1 MAKKRPPPPND
12 GLVWLDIAAAAS
24 RLGTTR
30 RKVIERAWAGELRF
44 QDDGNG
50 MPIRIANADIEPL
63 RAAKLATECAK
74 PPPTPHAK
82 TAKRLESEWAAISA
96 ENARSSPRGGAFTE
110 HQLRM
115 TLPFDL
121 PKKPDQK

>member
-1 MAKKRPPPPND
+1 MAKKLPPPPND
-12 GLVWLDIAAAAS
+12 GFVWLDIAAAAS

-30 RKVIERAWAGELRF
+30 RKVMDRAWAGELRF

-63 RAAKLATECAK
+63 RAAKLATERAK
-74 PPPTPHAK
+74 PATNPRAK
-82 TAKRLESEWAAISA
+82 TARQLESDWANLSA

-110 HQLRM
+110 HHLRM

-121 PKKPDQK
+121 PKKPQQK